1 MVVNPVLRVRD
12 RAFGPQAR
20 LVMAI
25 VNRTPDSFY
34 DGGATYALEAACARV
49 DEVVAQGA
57 DIVDIGGVKAG
68 VGPEV
73 TAGQEIERVV
83 DVVTYARRAHPEVL
97 VSVDTWRAQ
106 VADAV
111 CAAGADIIND
121 PWGGPDPLLP
131 EVAARHGATLVVA
144 HAGGMAPRE
153 DPHGVAFDDV
163 VADVLAVTD
172 GLAARAEAAG
182 VPQSRI
188 VIDPAH
194 DFGKTTAH
202 SLEITRRIAE
212 LVVTDPDVA
221 DLGEGGDRDLLVRPA
236 DGTGEDHHPCGLDEV
251 GEPGGVG
258 HELLMHGHEKIVTG
272 KALLHQPL
280 LRRDVHRVGV
290 LDQKRRDRAA
300 VAERLGIAGQHGFH
314 AQSLQGVLHR
324 ADIGPARIHQ
334 RHPHQSAPLVLGRSA
349 PSRRIDWRK
358 ARANALKQAST
369 L

>member
-212 LVVTDPDVA
+212 LVATGRPVLVAMSRKDFVGETLDLPTDQRLAGTLAATALCAAQGVMIYRAHDVA
-221 DLGEGGDRDLLVRPA
+221 ATRQVLDMVSTITGDRPPA
-236 DGTGEDHHPCGLDEV
+236 
-251 GEPGGVG
+251 
-258 HELLMHGHEKIVTG
+258 
-272 KALLHQPL
+272 KALRGL
-280 LRRDVHRVGV
+280 
-290 LDQKRRDRAA
+290 
-300 VAERLGIAGQHGFH
+300 
-314 AQSLQGVLHR
+314 
-324 ADIGPARIHQ
+324 
-334 RHPHQSAPLVLGRSA
+334 
-349 PSRRIDWRK
+349 
-358 ARANALKQAST
+358 T
-369 L
+369 

>member
-73 TAGQEIERVV
+73 TAEQEIERVV

-212 LVVTDPDVA
+212 LVATGRPVLVAMSRKDFVGETLDLPTDQRLAGTLAATALCAAQGVMIYRAHDVA
-221 DLGEGGDRDLLVRPA
+221 ATRQVLDMVSTITGDRPPV
-236 DGTGEDHHPCGLDEV
+236 
-251 GEPGGVG
+251 
-258 HELLMHGHEKIVTG
+258 
-272 KALLHQPL
+272 KALRGL
-280 LRRDVHRVGV
+280 
-290 LDQKRRDRAA
+290 
-300 VAERLGIAGQHGFH
+300 
-314 AQSLQGVLHR
+314 
-324 ADIGPARIHQ
+324 
-334 RHPHQSAPLVLGRSA
+334 
-349 PSRRIDWRK
+349 
-358 ARANALKQAST
+358 T
-369 L
+369 

>member
-182 VPQSRI
+182 VGQARI
-188 VIDPAH
+188 VRDPAH
-194 DFGKTTAH
+194 EFGKTTAH

-212 LVVTDPDVA
+212 LVATGRPVLVAMSRKDFVGETLDLPTDQRLAGTLAATALCAAQGVMIYRAHDVA
-221 DLGEGGDRDLLVRPA
+221 ATRQVLDMVSTITGDRPPV
-236 DGTGEDHHPCGLDEV
+236 
-251 GEPGGVG
+251 
-258 HELLMHGHEKIVTG
+258 
-272 KALLHQPL
+272 KALRGL
-280 LRRDVHRVGV
+280 
-290 LDQKRRDRAA
+290 
-300 VAERLGIAGQHGFH
+300 
-314 AQSLQGVLHR
+314 
-324 ADIGPARIHQ
+324 
-334 RHPHQSAPLVLGRSA
+334 
-349 PSRRIDWRK
+349 
-358 ARANALKQAST
+358 T
-369 L
+369 

>member
-212 LVVTDPDVA
+212 LVATGRPVLVAMSRKDFVGETLDLPTDQRLAGTLAATALCAAQGVMIYRAHDVA
-221 DLGEGGDRDLLVRPA
+221 ATRQVLDMVSTITGDRPPV
-236 DGTGEDHHPCGLDEV
+236 
-251 GEPGGVG
+251 
-258 HELLMHGHEKIVTG
+258 
-272 KALLHQPL
+272 KALRGL
-280 LRRDVHRVGV
+280 
-290 LDQKRRDRAA
+290 
-300 VAERLGIAGQHGFH
+300 
-314 AQSLQGVLHR
+314 
-324 ADIGPARIHQ
+324 
-334 RHPHQSAPLVLGRSA
+334 
-349 PSRRIDWRK
+349 
-358 ARANALKQAST
+358 T
-369 L
+369 

>member
-73 TAGQEIERVV
+73 TAEQEIERVV

-144 HAGGMAPRE
+144 HAGGVAPRE

-212 LVVTDPDVA
+212 LVATGRPVLVAMSRKDFVGETLDLPTDQRLAGTLAATALCAAQGVMIYRAHDVA
-221 DLGEGGDRDLLVRPA
+221 ATRQVLDMVSTITGDRPPA
-236 DGTGEDHHPCGLDEV
+236 
-251 GEPGGVG
+251 
-258 HELLMHGHEKIVTG
+258 
-272 KALLHQPL
+272 KALRGL
-280 LRRDVHRVGV
+280 
-290 LDQKRRDRAA
+290 
-300 VAERLGIAGQHGFH
+300 
-314 AQSLQGVLHR
+314 
-324 ADIGPARIHQ
+324 
-334 RHPHQSAPLVLGRSA
+334 
-349 PSRRIDWRK
+349 
-358 ARANALKQAST
+358 T
-369 L
+369 

>member
-73 TAGQEIERVV
+73 TAEQEIERVV

-97 VSVDTWRAQ
+97 VTVDTWRAQ

-212 LVVTDPDVA
+212 LVATGRPVLVAMSRKDFVGETLDLPTDQRLAGTLAATALCAAQGVMIYRAHDVA
-221 DLGEGGDRDLLVRPA
+221 ATRQVLDMVSTITGDRPPA
-236 DGTGEDHHPCGLDEV
+236 
-251 GEPGGVG
+251 
-258 HELLMHGHEKIVTG
+258 
-272 KALLHQPL
+272 KALRGL
-280 LRRDVHRVGV
+280 
-290 LDQKRRDRAA
+290 
-300 VAERLGIAGQHGFH
+300 
-314 AQSLQGVLHR
+314 
-324 ADIGPARIHQ
+324 
-334 RHPHQSAPLVLGRSA
+334 
-349 PSRRIDWRK
+349 
-358 ARANALKQAST
+358 T
-369 L
+369 

>member
-73 TAGQEIERVV
+73 TAEQEIERVV

-144 HAGGMAPRE
+144 HAGGVAPRE

-212 LVVTDPDVA
+212 LVATGRPVLVAMSRKDFVGETLDLPTDQRLAGTLAATALCAAQGVMIYRAHDVA
-221 DLGEGGDRDLLVRPA
+221 ATRQVLDMVSTITGDRPPV
-236 DGTGEDHHPCGLDEV
+236 
-251 GEPGGVG
+251 
-258 HELLMHGHEKIVTG
+258 
-272 KALLHQPL
+272 KALRGL
-280 LRRDVHRVGV
+280 
-290 LDQKRRDRAA
+290 
-300 VAERLGIAGQHGFH
+300 
-314 AQSLQGVLHR
+314 
-324 ADIGPARIHQ
+324 
-334 RHPHQSAPLVLGRSA
+334 
-349 PSRRIDWRK
+349 
-358 ARANALKQAST
+358 T
-369 L
+369 

>member
-12 RAFGPQAR
+12 RAFGPEAR

-34 DGGATYALEAACARV
+34 DGGATFELAAACARV

-73 TAGQEIERVV
+73 TPSEEIERVA
-83 DVVTYARRAHPEVL
+83 DVVAYARRVHPEVL
-97 VSVDTWRAQ
+97 ISVDTWRAA

-153 DPHGVAFDDV
+153 DPHGVTFDDV
-163 VADVLAVTD
+163 VADVLTVTE

-182 VPQSRI
+182 VERARI

-202 SLEITRRIAE
+202 SLQITRRIGE
-212 LVVTDPDVA
+212 LVATGRPVLVAMSRKDFIGETLDLPTDERLFGTLAATALCAAQGVMIHRAHDVA
-221 DLGEGGDRDLLVRPA
+221 ATRHALDMVSTITGDRPPA
-236 DGTGEDHHPCGLDEV
+236 
-251 GEPGGVG
+251 
-258 HELLMHGHEKIVTG
+258 
-272 KALLHQPL
+272 KALRGL
-280 LRRDVHRVGV
+280 
-290 LDQKRRDRAA
+290 
-300 VAERLGIAGQHGFH
+300 
-314 AQSLQGVLHR
+314 
-324 ADIGPARIHQ
+324 
-334 RHPHQSAPLVLGRSA
+334 
-349 PSRRIDWRK
+349 
-358 ARANALKQAST
+358 T
-369 L
+369 